1 MKSFTIRL
9 AGQLFTICPVC
20 DYIREYCKDYI
31 VADDKRAA
39 ATETGGTVSESTPG
53 NSVACATESPVYFSI
68 VTTQSDI
75 DFEREKSAREDIKE
89 GIPIRHFSDAYL
101 ETLAVYRKIA
111 DHILSC
117 DTLLFHGSV
126 IAVDGEGYLFT
137 AKSGTG
143 KSTHTRLWR
152 EYFGE
157 RAVMVNDDKP
167 LLHITDSGVTAYG
180 TPWDG
185 KHRLS
190 TNTAVP
196 LKGICILTRDT
207 TNHIEQAEPHATY
220 PMIVQQTNRSLS
232 ADGMKQTLSLIDR
245 MLNVMPVYRL
255 GCNMDIEAAR
265 VAYEGMNRLKKQE
278 ES

>member
-1 MKSFTIRL
+1 MENFTIRL
-9 AGQLFTICPVC
+9 AGQYFTIGPVC

-31 VADDKRAA
+31 VADVTGQSGIADGD
-39 ATETGGTVSESTPG
+39 TEYTSSGVGDIT
-53 NSVACATESPVYFSI
+53 TES
-68 VTTQSDI
+68 VTRIRITQSDI

-89 GIPIRHFSDAYL
+89 SIPIRRFSDAYL

-111 DHILSC
+111 DCLLSC

-190 TNTAVP
+190 TNIAVP
-196 LKGICILTRDT
+196 LKGICILTRNAK
-207 TNHIEQAEPHATY
+207 NHIEPVEPHAVY
-220 PMIVQQTNRSLS
+220 PLIVQQTNRSLS
-232 ADGMKQTLSLIDR
+232 ADGMKHTLSLIDR
-245 MLNVMPVYRL
+245 MLHVVPVYRL
-255 GCNMDIEAAR
+255 GCNMDIEVAR
-265 VAYEGMNRLKKQE
+265 VAYEGMNRRKKQE
-278 ES
+278 EF

>member
-1 MKSFTIRL
+1 MKNFTICL
-9 AGQLFTICPVC
+9 AGQYFTICPVC

-31 VADDKRAA
+31 VADDAVHGIGDS
-39 ATETGGTVSESTPG
+39 ATGRETGNVTR
-53 NSVACATESPVYFSI
+53 CATNGALETPSRFYI
-68 VTTQSDI
+68 ANTQSDI

-111 DHILSC
+111 DHLLSR

-126 IAVDGEGYLFT
+126 IAVDGIGYLFT

-207 TNHIEQAEPHATY
+207 TNHIEQAEPNAVY
-220 PMIVQQTNRSLS
+220 PMIVQQTNRSLT

-245 MLNVMPVYRL
+245 MLNVVPVYRL

-265 VAYEGMNRLKKQE
+265 VAYEGMQYRIWY
-278 ES
+278 

>member
-1 MKSFTIRL
+1 MENFTIRL
-9 AGQLFTICPVC
+9 AGQYFTIGPVC

-31 VADDKRAA
+31 VADVTGQSGIADGD
-39 ATETGGTVSESTPG
+39 TEYTSSGVGDIT
-53 NSVACATESPVYFSI
+53 TES
-68 VTTQSDI
+68 VTRIRITQSDI

-89 GIPIRHFSDAYL
+89 SIPIRRFSDAYL
-101 ETLAVYRKIA
+101 ETPAVYRKIA
-111 DHILSC
+111 DCLLSC

-190 TNTAVP
+190 TNIAVP
-196 LKGICILTRDT
+196 LKGICILTRNAK
-207 TNHIEQAEPHATY
+207 NHIEPVEPHAVY
-220 PMIVQQTNRSLS
+220 PLIVQQTNRSLS
-232 ADGMKQTLSLIDR
+232 ADGMKHTLSLIDR
-245 MLNVMPVYRL
+245 MLHVVPVYRL

-278 ES
+278 EF

>member
-1 MKSFTIRL
+1 MESFTIRL

-31 VADDKRAA
+31 VADVTGQSGIADGD
-39 ATETGGTVSESTPG
+39 TEYTSSGVGDIT
-53 NSVACATESPVYFSI
+53 TES
-68 VTTQSDI
+68 VTRIRITQSDI

-89 GIPIRHFSDAYL
+89 GIPIRQFSGAYL

-111 DHILSC
+111 DHLLSC

-126 IAVDGEGYLFT
+126 IAVDGIGYLFT

-167 LLHITDSGVTAYG
+167 LLRITDSGVTAYG

-190 TNTAVP
+190 TNIALP

-207 TNHIEQAEPHATY
+207 TNHIEPEEPHAVY
-220 PMIVQQTNRSLS
+220 PLIVQQTNRSLS
-232 ADGMKQTLSLIDR
+232 ADGMKQTLCLIDR
-245 MLNVMPVYRL
+245 MLNIVPVYRL
-255 GCNMDIEAAR
+255 GCNMNIEAAR

>member
-1 MKSFTIRL
+1 MESFTIRL
-9 AGQLFTICPVC
+9 AGQLFTICSVC

-31 VADDKRAA
+31 VADVTGQSGIADGD
-39 ATETGGTVSESTPG
+39 TEYTSSGVGDITIES
-53 NSVACATESPVYFSI
+53 
-68 VTTQSDI
+68 VTRIRITQSDI
-75 DFEREKSAREDIKE
+75 DFEREKSAREDTKE
-89 GIPIRHFSDAYL
+89 GIPIRQFSDAYL

-111 DHILSC
+111 DRLLSC

-167 LLHITDSGVTAYG
+167 LLRITDSGVTAYG

-196 LKGICILTRDT
+196 LKGICILARDT
-207 TNHIEQAEPHATY
+207 TNHIEPVEPHAVY
-220 PMIVQQTNRSLS
+220 PLIVQQTNRSLS

-245 MLNVMPVYRL
+245 MLNVVPVYRL

-278 ES
+278 EL

>member
-31 VADDKRAA
+31 VADVTGQSGIADGD
-39 ATETGGTVSESTPG
+39 TEYTLSGVGDIT
-53 NSVACATESPVYFSI
+53 TES
-68 VTTQSDI
+68 VTRITITQSDI

-89 GIPIRHFSDAYL
+89 GIPVRQFSDAYL

-111 DHILSC
+111 DHLLSC

-167 LLHITDSGVTAYG
+167 LLRITDSGVTAYG

-190 TNTAVP
+190 TNIAVP
-196 LKGICILTRDT
+196 LKGICILTRNAK
-207 TNHIEQAEPHATY
+207 NHIEPVEPHAVY
-220 PMIVQQTNRSLS
+220 PLIVQQTNRSLS
-232 ADGMKQTLSLIDR
+232 ADGMKHTLSLIDS
-245 MLNVMPVYRL
+245 MLHVVPVYRL

-265 VAYEGMNRLKKQE
+265 VAYEGMNRRKKQE
-278 ES
+278 EF

>member
-1 MKSFTIRL
+1 MESFTIRL
-9 AGQLFTICPVC
+9 AGQYFTICPVC

-31 VADDKRAA
+31 VADVTGQSGIADGD
-39 ATETGGTVSESTPG
+39 TEYTSSGVGDIT
-53 NSVACATESPVYFSI
+53 TES
-68 VTTQSDI
+68 VTRIRITQSDI
-75 DFEREKSAREDIKE
+75 DFEREKSAGEDIKE

-111 DHILSC
+111 DCLLSC
-117 DTLLFHGSV
+117 NTLLFHGSV
-126 IAVDGEGYLFT
+126 IAVDGEVYLFT

-167 LLHITDSGVTAYG
+167 LLRITDSGVTAYG

-196 LKGICILTRDT
+196 LKGICILARDT
-207 TNHIEQAEPHATY
+207 TNHIEPVETHAVY
-220 PMIVQQTNRSLS
+220 PLIVQQTNRSLS

-245 MLNVMPVYRL
+245 MLNVVPVYRL

-278 ES
+278 EL

>member
-9 AGQLFTICPVC
+9 AGQYFTIYPVC

-31 VADDKRAA
+31 VADVTGQSGIADGD
-39 ATETGGTVSESTPG
+39 TEYTSSEVGDIT
-53 NSVACATESPVYFSI
+53 TES
-68 VTTQSDI
+68 VTRIRITQSDI

-111 DHILSC
+111 DYLLSC

-207 TNHIEQAEPHATY
+207 TNHIEQAEPHAAY
-220 PMIVQQTNRSLS
+220 PMIVQQTNRSLTV
-232 ADGMKQTLSLIDR
+232 DGMKQTLSLIDR
-245 MLNVMPVYRL
+245 MLNVVPVYRL
-255 GCNMDIEAAR
+255 GCNMDIEAAK

>member
-1 MKSFTIRL
+1 MENFTIRL
-9 AGQLFTICPVC
+9 AGQYFTIGPVC

-31 VADDKRAA
+31 VADVTGQSGIADGD
-39 ATETGGTVSESTPG
+39 TEYTSSGVGDIT
-53 NSVACATESPVYFSI
+53 TES
-68 VTTQSDI
+68 VTRIRITQSDI

-89 GIPIRHFSDAYL
+89 SIPIRRFSDAYL

-111 DHILSC
+111 DCLLSC

-190 TNTAVP
+190 TNIAVP
-196 LKGICILTRDT
+196 LKGICILTRNAK
-207 TNHIEQAEPHATY
+207 NHIEPVEPHAVY
-220 PMIVQQTNRSLS
+220 PLIVQQTNRSLS
-232 ADGMKQTLSLIDR
+232 ADGMKHTLSLIDR
-245 MLNVMPVYRL
+245 MLHVVPVYRL
-255 GCNMDIEAAR
+255 CCNMDIEVAR

-278 ES
+278 EF

>member
-1 MKSFTIRL
+1 MADVTGYSRL
-9 AGQLFTICPVC
+9 ADGDT
-20 DYIREYCKDYI
+20 EYTLSRVGDI
-31 VADDKRAA
+31 
-39 ATETGGTVSESTPG
+39 T
-53 NSVACATESPVYFSI
+53 TES
-68 VTTQSDI
+68 VTRITITQSDI
-75 DFEREKSAREDIKE
+75 EFEREKSAREDVRE
-89 GIPIRHFSDAYL
+89 GIHIRQFSNAYL
-101 ETLAVYRKIA
+101 ETLAIYRKIA
-111 DHILSC
+111 DHLLSC

-167 LLHITDSGVTAYG
+167 LLRITDSGVTAYG

-196 LKGICILTRDT
+196 LNGIFLLERDT
-207 TNHIEQAEPHATY
+207 TNHIEPAAPHVVY
-220 PMIVQQTNRSLS
+220 PLIVQQTNRSFT
-232 ADGMKQTLSLIDR
+232 ADGMKQTLSLIDC
-245 MLNVMPVYRL
+245 MLSVVPVYRL

>member
-1 MKSFTIRL
+1 MESFTIRL
-9 AGQLFTICPVC
+9 AGQYFTIYPVC

-31 VADDKRAA
+31 VADVTGQSGIAYGD
-39 ATETGGTVSESTPG
+39 TEYTSSEVGDIT
-53 NSVACATESPVYFSI
+53 TES
-68 VTTQSDI
+68 VTRIRITQSDI

-111 DHILSC
+111 DYLLSC

-190 TNTAVP
+190 TNIAVP

-207 TNHIEQAEPHATY
+207 TNHIEQAESHAAY

-232 ADGMKQTLSLIDR
+232 LDGMKQTLSLIDS
-245 MLNVMPVYRL
+245 MLNVVPVYRL

-265 VAYEGMNRLKKQE
+265 MAYEGMNRLKKQE